1 MTSGSRRGASEGMR
15 IGVVGLQGAV
25 SEHIAMAE
33 QALCEEGIE
42 GEVFWLR
49 TRAGLDDITGVIL
62 PGGESTTISDL
73 LQERDMFGPLRDL
86 GRAGLPIMGTCAGL
100 IIISASG
107 GEQVAHTG
115 QPLMGLLEAEVNRN
129 AFGRQRE
136 SFEAELELE
145 GVGSYHG
152 VFIRAPAVERMW
164 GDTRSLATFDGHIV
178 AVQRKN
184 VLGLAFHPELTD
196 DTRIHRMFCRMCKEY
211 AFNG

>member
-1 MTSGSRRGASEGMR
+1 
-15 IGVVGLQGAV
+15 
-25 SEHIAMAE
+25 
-33 QALCEEGIE
+33 
-42 GEVFWLR
+42 
-49 TRAGLDDITGVIL
+49 
-62 PGGESTTISDL
+62 
-73 LQERDMFGPLRDL
+73 MFGPLAEL
-86 GRAGLPIMGTCAGL
+86 GRTGLPIMGTCAGL

-115 QPLMGLLEAEVNRN
+115 QPLMGLLEVEVNRN

-145 GVGSYHG
+145 GVGTYHG

-164 GDTRSLATFDGHIV
+164 GDTRSLATFDGRIV

-196 DTRIHRMFCRMCKEY
+196 DTRIHRLFCRMCKEY